1 MLVIRPVAPPDLDD
15 LLELAGQA
23 TFGLTTLPR
32 DADFLRQRIA
42 DSVEGFGRLGSGRP
56 RGEPLLLVLED
67 TTANRVVG
75 TAGVVSKVGGFE
87 PFYAYA
93 IETTV
98 HESVDLGI
106 YKEIRTLHLVE
117 EHNGPSEIGSMFLHP
132 SMRGQGAGR
141 VLSLS
146 RFLLIAEYPA
156 NFAET
161 VIAEM
166 RGVIDERGH
175 SDFWDAVGKHF
186 FDLDFPKADALSM
199 TGKQFIGDL
208 MPRHP
213 IYIPLLPPAAQA
225 VIGQVHQN
233 TAPALR
239 ILQQEGFRF
248 TGMVDIFEA
257 GPIVSCPRDELRLVR
272 TSQRQVVVAT
282 APKKSGP
289 ATHLI
294 STTDTTAFRCC
305 SSSLEQTAEGVILP
319 ATVATS
325 LGVTAGDAVR
335 TGLIQQAPSKQDT
348 PEAEPT

>member
-1 MLVIRPVAPPDLDD
+1 MLVIRPVSPPDLDD
-15 LLELAGQA
+15 LLDLASQA
-23 TFGLTTLPR
+23 SFGLTTLPR

-42 DSVEGFGRLGSGRP
+42 DSIEGFGRLGTGRP
-56 RGEPLLLVLED
+56 RGEALLLVLED
-67 TTANRVVG
+67 TAASRVVG
-75 TAGVVSKVGGFE
+75 TAGIVSKVGGFE

-93 IETTV
+93 IETAV
-98 HESVDLGI
+98 HESRDLGI
-106 YKEIRTLHLVE
+106 RKEIRTLHLVE

-132 SMRGQGAGR
+132 CMRGRGVGR
-141 VLSLS
+141 NMSLS

-156 NFAET
+156 NFDET

-186 FDLDFPKADALSM
+186 FELDFPKADALSM
-199 TGKQFIGDL
+199 TGKGFIGDL

-213 IYIPLLPPAAQA
+213 VYIPLLPPAAQA

-257 GPIVSCPRDELRLVR
+257 GPIVSCPRDELRLVCN
-272 TSQRQVVVAT
+272 SQQQLVIAT
-282 APKKSGP
+282 MPEEDGP

-294 STTDTTAFRCC
+294 ATTDTKAFRCC
-305 SSSLEQTAEGVILP
+305 SSSIEQKTEGVILP
-319 ATVATS
+319 ATVANS
-325 LGVTAGDAVR
+325 LGVTVGDTVR
-335 TGLIQQAPSKQDT
+335 TGFIQEDQP
-348 PEAEPT
+348 

>member
-1 MLVIRPVAPPDLDD
+1 MLIIRPVAPPDLDD

-23 TFGLTTLPR
+23 SFGLTTLPR
-32 DADFLRQRIA
+32 DADFLRQRIT
-42 DSVEGFGRLGSGRP
+42 DSAEGFGRLGTGRP
-56 RGEPLLLVLED
+56 RGEALLLVLED
-67 TTANRVVG
+67 TSSKRVVG

-87 PFYAYA
+87 PFYAYS
-93 IETTV
+93 IETTL
-98 HESVDLGI
+98 HESHDLGI
-106 YKEIRTLHLVE
+106 RKEIRTLHLVE

-132 SMRGQGAGR
+132 CMRGQGAGR
-141 VLSLS
+141 IASLS

-156 NFAET
+156 NFDET

-239 ILQQEGFRF
+239 ILQREGFQF

-257 GPIVSCPRDELRLVR
+257 GPIVSCPRDDLRLVR
-272 TSQRQVVVAT
+272 NSHRQPVVAT
-282 APKKSGP
+282 TPEQSGP

-294 STTDTTAFRCC
+294 ATTGTDAFRCC
-305 SSSLEQTAEGVILP
+305 GSSLEQTAEGVTLP
-319 ATVATS
+319 AAVATS
-325 LGVTAGDAVR
+325 LDVNTGDIVR
-335 TGLIQQAPSKQDT
+335 IGLIQEEQP
-348 PEAEPT
+348 